1 MILFKN
7 RARQSVARQLAML
20 LESDVRLHKAVELV
34 AAQQTSAP
42 RQRALT
48 RVARDL
54 REGTDFSR
62 AMNHSQLFRPGD
74 IAVVEWAEEQG
85 GPRDLVVALRLIAG
99 DNAPM
104 KPGRPECVIP
114 QEDSIDLFASATGME
129 RKHIHLL

>member
-34 AAQQTSAP
+34 AAQQTRAE

-48 RVARDL
+48 KVARAL
-54 REGTDFSR
+54 REGMDFSR

-85 GPRDLVVALRLIAG
+85 GPKDLVVALRLIAG
-99 DNAPM
+99 DDMPM
-104 KPGRPECVIP
+104 KPGRPDCVVQ
-114 QEDSIDLFASATGME
+114 QEENIDLFASAT
-129 RKHIHLL
+129 